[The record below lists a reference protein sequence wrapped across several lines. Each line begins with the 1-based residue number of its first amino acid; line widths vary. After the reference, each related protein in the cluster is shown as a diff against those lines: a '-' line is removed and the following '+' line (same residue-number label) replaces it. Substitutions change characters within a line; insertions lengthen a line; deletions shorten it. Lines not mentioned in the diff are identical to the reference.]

1 MTPEYLAFRAS
12 VRAKAL
18 RDPDGAMLQL
28 AALSTKIDKALGNL
42 TELEFQKLQRNPR
55 EMVIRFQR
63 QAKEAS
69 L

>member
-1 MTPEYLAFRAS
+1 
-12 VRAKAL
+12 
-18 RDPDGAMLQL
+18 MLQL